1 MSDWW
6 AKKLGGAAAPRT
18 YNPPPQQHGYGQ
30 PPAREAWAQ
39 PQAPS
44 QQPVFDPKNP
54 IEGMAQWRGGDAHK
68 KETQP
73 CPNCGSGHFMSQQN
87 TNPLGGGGGGAGP
100 RLMTPNGMVTTA
112 PRCFDCGYTTAHGL
126 QTGSM

>member
-6 AKKLGGAAAPRT
+6 ARKLGGGAPQRT
-18 YNPPPQQHGYGQ
+18 YNPPAATPQGYGQ
-30 PPAREAWAQ
+30 PAREAWAQ

-54 IEGMAQWRGGDAHK
+54 IEGMSQWRGGDGTR
-68 KETQP
+68 KETQR
-73 CPNCGSGHFMSQQN
+73 CPNCQGDHFMSQQN
-87 TNPLGGGGGGAGP
+87 TNPLGGGSGAGA
-100 RLMTPNGMVTTA
+100 RIVTQNGVATTA
-112 PRCFDCGYTTAHGL
+112 PRCFDCGYTTAHPL